1 MKHTSY
7 IILLASYIAAAAA
20 LCSCDKV
27 PMNGDL
33 DGMWQLMTIQ
43 TPDTLRNMKSDRA
56 YVSFQL
62 HLTQWNDLKTNR
74 YFYSHFIH
82 TADSL
87 FFFDIAH
94 HSKHAVDDNEDE
106 WVTAEE
112 MHDGLFDCW
121 GIHQLNPH
129 YRVMKLDSRSLE
141 LRQADTTLTFRKF

>member
-1 MKHTSY
+1 MKRPY
-7 IILLASYIAAAAA
+7 LLSLLLVL
-20 LCSCDKV
+20 LCFVACDKV

-43 TPDTLRNMKSDRA
+43 TPDSLRDMKSQRA
-56 YVSFQL
+56 YISFQL
-62 HLTQWNDLKTNR
+62 HLTQWNDYKGNR
-74 YFYSHFIH
+74 YFYSHFTH

-112 MHDGLFDCW
+112 MNDGLFDCW
-121 GIHQLNPH
+121 GIHQITPH
-129 YRVMKLDSRSLE
+129 YRVMKLDRRSLE
-141 LRQADTTLTFRKF
+141 LRQADTLLTFRKF